1 MKDKVILH
9 YVYYAIRKDGKEKVG
24 ATSNP
29 KFRPRIGKYQDFR
42 IIEAYECPIK
52 CGDREWEL
60 QELYFGKRD
69 SKLHYSES
77 LKMLID
83 RGKKSAITRKK
94 NKTKIKITTKDI
106 KKGHITQ
113 KKNDIKYSAMFRG
126 VDNGVVPPI
135 PHLKKKSVGINH
147 KDAKLNPDKVI
158 AIRQEFRDIRY
169 KFRSN
174 NQAYQSLADNYGI
187 SSMAIKKVV
196 DRISWKHIK

>member
-1 MKDKVILH
+1 MKLH
-9 YVYYAIRKDGKEKVG
+9 YVYYAIKKDGKEKVG
-24 ATSNP
+24 ATCNL
-29 KFRPRIGKYQDFR
+29 KFRPRIGKYQDFKVL
-42 IIEAYECPIK
+42 EAYECPIK
-52 CGDREWEL
+52 CGDREIEL

-77 LKMLID
+77 LKLSVN
-83 RGKKSAITRKK
+83 RAKKAAITRKR
-94 NKTKIKITTKDI
+94 NGTKIAITTKDI

-113 KKNDIKYSAMFRG
+113 KKNDIKYSSMFRG
-126 VDNGVVPPI
+126 VDNGVVPPK
-135 PHLKKKSVGINH
+135 PHLEKKSVGVNH

-169 KFRSN
+169 KCRSN

-187 SSMAIKKVV
+187 SFMAIKKVV